1 MPVVAGAAP
10 ARVGDVCRFTRRRA
24 HLRLWTNE
32 PNLEWET
39 VQKLFTVKI

>member
-10 ARVGDVCRFTRRRA
+10 ARVGETRRRA

>member
-1 MPVVAGAAP
+1 MPVVAGA
-10 ARVGDVCRFTRRRA
+10 VGDVCSFTRRRA

>member
-1 MPVVAGAAP
+1 MPVVAGA
-10 ARVGDVCRFTRRRA
+10 VGDVCRFTRRRA